1 MKKIMF
7 LLLMLP
13 LLGRAQ
19 AHLGMTESEIKSEHP
34 GLTFTSDVTTKGVR
48 YTSVDMAYGT
58 FFYYFDNNGISNY
71 NIQIPYQ
78 MKDVNAQT
86 EIYNNKYVILNDHS
100 WKAYVNNGGLI
111 YISLDY
117 YVDSKLWVFS
127 YSN

>member
-1 MKKIMF
+1 
-7 LLLMLP
+7 
-13 LLGRAQ
+13 
-19 AHLGMTESEIKSEHP
+19 
-34 GLTFTSDVTTKGVR
+34 
-48 YTSVDMAYGT
+48 
-58 FFYYFDNNGISNY
+58 
-71 NIQIPYQ
+71 